1 MSCTH
6 SVSFTFE
13 LTPDLALKAI
23 HGQPSQ
29 LLGYTAEQ
37 LLQGSPRLDGLI
49 HPGDQDLAVKLFSP
63 DTVPCFGS
71 VNLRL
76 RHLDGRIR
84 CVAGT
89 FTHSVQQD
97 GLTQLA
103 LQLSDA
109 KHMLPSLECNALMT
123 NFQAMMEST
132 DDFIYFKNRHHVFVG
147 ASRALVSM
155 AQQTD
160 LVDQTNY
167 DAFPES
173 YADKSYE
180 LDKQVFAGVA
190 VAHEVQSIVRSD
202 GKPGW
207 VDNRKYPIRGV
218 DGQIIG
224 LFGIVRDITDL
235 KNAELALDQSERR
248 LTTIFN
254 QVPSI
259 AVQGYDRQR
268 RVIYWNQA
276 SEELY
281 GYTRAQ
287 ALGRKL
293 EELIIPPPMRGSVI
307 QLVDAWC
314 QGGEAIA
321 PSELTM
327 QRADGSAVEVFS
339 SHVMQKGADGGPE
352 MYCLDIDIS
361 DRKAAER
368 ALRASELFLRTVLD
382 EIPEPVILK
391 DHEGNFLFG
400 NRTIAALYG
409 TTPQEMVGKHD
420 GDFGAPPEMAEF
432 FRRNVLGIMAKGETE
447 VVFEDSRDNNT
458 GLIRHYR
465 SIKKPLRGA
474 DGQNQVLVIAQDM
487 TDVIRAQQ
495 RVAESEQR
503 LQQVMEIVREGI
515 WDWHL
520 PTGRVLHNPQ
530 WYKNLQLDA
539 GETPETVDFFVGLI
553 HPEDREV
560 VQQRLDQMLVHGAMQ
575 YHSEHRL
582 LRKDGE
588 VIWVQDRGRVVERD
602 SNGQVLRI
610 VGSFSDISSQ
620 RAHQNHL
627 EYMANYDTLTGL
639 PNRVLLRDR
648 MQHAIAQSKRRGLQL
663 AVVYLDLDGFK
674 AVNDDHG
681 HQMGD
686 RLLTA
691 LSGQFKASMREGDTM
706 ARLGGDEFVAILVD
720 LPDIQSALPMIQR
733 LLDIAASPV
742 ELDGNSLRVSASVGV
757 TIYPQIEESDG
768 DQLMRQ
774 ADQAMYSAKMAGK
787 NRYHLFDTEH
797 NRTVRL
803 RNESLQ
809 SIQQALRNGEF
820 VLYYQPKVNLRTGD
834 VVGAEALIRWL
845 HPERGLLAPDL
856 FLPEIQSHLMG
867 IELGEWVMDT
877 ALAQIEWWSRSGLEL
892 PVSINLTGHHLQ
904 QPHFT
909 ESLKA
914 ALARHPQV
922 KPGQL
927 ELEVLE
933 TSALEDIRL
942 VAHVITECAA
952 WGVSVALD
960 DFGTGFSTLTHL
972 KHLPAQTLKIDQSFI
987 RDMLVDPEDLA
998 IVKGVLGLAT
1008 AFKRQAIA
1016 EGVETPAHGR
1026 MLLEIGCDLAQ
1037 GYGIAPPMPAQ
1048 EMPAWIAQ
1056 WHSQHDWL
1064 G

>member
-23 HGQPSQ
+23 HGQPCQ

-293 EELIIPPPMRGSVI
+293 EELIIPPPMRG
-307 QLVDAWC
+307 
-314 QGGEAIA
+314 
-321 PSELTM
+321 
-327 QRADGSAVEVFS
+327 R
-339 SHVMQKGADGGPE
+339 
-352 MYCLDIDIS
+352 
-361 DRKAAER
+361 
-368 ALRASELFLRTVLD
+368 
-382 EIPEPVILK
+382 
-391 DHEGNFLFG
+391 
-400 NRTIAALYG
+400 
-409 TTPQEMVGKHD
+409 
-420 GDFGAPPEMAEF
+420 
-432 FRRNVLGIMAKGETE
+432 
-447 VVFEDSRDNNT
+447 
-458 GLIRHYR
+458 
-465 SIKKPLRGA
+465 
-474 DGQNQVLVIAQDM
+474 
-487 TDVIRAQQ
+487 
-495 RVAESEQR
+495 
-503 LQQVMEIVREGI
+503 
-515 WDWHL
+515 
-520 PTGRVLHNPQ
+520 
-530 WYKNLQLDA
+530 
-539 GETPETVDFFVGLI
+539 
-553 HPEDREV
+553 
-560 VQQRLDQMLVHGAMQ
+560 
-575 YHSEHRL
+575 
-582 LRKDGE
+582 
-588 VIWVQDRGRVVERD
+588 
-602 SNGQVLRI
+602 
-610 VGSFSDISSQ
+610 
-620 RAHQNHL
+620 
-627 EYMANYDTLTGL
+627 
-639 PNRVLLRDR
+639 
-648 MQHAIAQSKRRGLQL
+648 
-663 AVVYLDLDGFK
+663 
-674 AVNDDHG
+674 
-681 HQMGD
+681 
-686 RLLTA
+686 
-691 LSGQFKASMREGDTM
+691 
-706 ARLGGDEFVAILVD
+706 
-720 LPDIQSALPMIQR
+720 
-733 LLDIAASPV
+733 
-742 ELDGNSLRVSASVGV
+742 
-757 TIYPQIEESDG
+757 
-768 DQLMRQ
+768 
-774 ADQAMYSAKMAGK
+774 
-787 NRYHLFDTEH
+787 
-797 NRTVRL
+797 
-803 RNESLQ
+803 
-809 SIQQALRNGEF
+809 
-820 VLYYQPKVNLRTGD
+820 
-834 VVGAEALIRWL
+834 
-845 HPERGLLAPDL
+845 
-856 FLPEIQSHLMG
+856 
-867 IELGEWVMDT
+867 
-877 ALAQIEWWSRSGLEL
+877 
-892 PVSINLTGHHLQ
+892 
-904 QPHFT
+904 
-909 ESLKA
+909 
-914 ALARHPQV
+914 
-922 KPGQL
+922 
-927 ELEVLE
+927 
-933 TSALEDIRL
+933 
-942 VAHVITECAA
+942 
-952 WGVSVALD
+952 
-960 DFGTGFSTLTHL
+960 
-972 KHLPAQTLKIDQSFI
+972 
-987 RDMLVDPEDLA
+987 
-998 IVKGVLGLAT
+998 
-1008 AFKRQAIA
+1008 
-1016 EGVETPAHGR
+1016 
-1026 MLLEIGCDLAQ
+1026 
-1037 GYGIAPPMPAQ
+1037 
-1048 EMPAWIAQ
+1048 
-1056 WHSQHDWL
+1056 
-1064 G
+1064 